1 MRQKKGPSRLAAMI
15 LVQALIAGLFSG
27 CSSAPEQIEDTTD
40 TVDTAVFQQKAEL
53 LRGAVLTGEVR
64 EELIEDPA
72 GEAGYAVFLSVCDG
86 TERASVYS
94 GTGDT
99 LDSAWDAA
107 VLAADTALQQGGPLP
122 LWLKA
127 DLVYVSAALPAGA
140 LQNMEEVFGAYG
152 FRYGLAFDPGY
163 ETALLE
169 AELNSTGIYDYE
181 AGGVDLERLNAY
193 LEESGR
199 APLASLPETYQ
210 AFQCAGWLC
219 DETGAVFQ
227 LSLDDLDYGHREMN
241 TTDGGIARALALDG
255 AEYLAEQVQEDGSIL
270 LPGGEER
277 LSAAEHADVLSA
289 IIQGYRL
296 LPSETLAK
304 GIDRAAGWLLSQ
316 TAYTEDDVAYLPD
329 HGEITLESS
338 ALALIALADCAET
351 SGNTGYIPA
360 CEALGAG
367 ILSLLDTGTG
377 SFTHVLDA
385 SDLGRKEAVRSAE
398 WDGMGVTALCRL
410 YGLTQDPLW
419 LWAAELVL
427 DRMIEED
434 PAQYGDVWTAR
445 ALREVTK
452 YAQDRTDYFV
462 FALKHAQVNMAS
474 VYSAQGTDPDG
485 LEMLLV
491 SCETYGAMLDAGYS
505 ADGFASE
512 LLQEI
517 IAVRA
522 QRQLDGY
529 LFPEYAMY
537 FAEPQ
542 KVLGAFMVRE
552 DGLNISASG
561 MCRNIG
567 GYSLYAVYCDK
578 LAAEKPSEY
587 EGA

>member
-72 GEAGYAVFLSVCDG
+72 GEAGYAVFLSVCGG

-227 LSLDDLDYGHREMN
+227 LSLDDLDYGRREMN
-241 TTDGGIARALALDG
+241 TADGGIARALALDG

-367 ILSLLDTGTG
+367 LLSLLDTGTG

>member
-72 GEAGYAVFLSVCDG
+72 GEAGYAVFLSVCGG

-241 TTDGGIARALALDG
+241 TADGGIARALALDG

-434 PAQYGDVWTAR
+434 PAQYGDVWTAC

-474 VYSAQGTDPDG
+474 VYGAQGTDPAG

-552 DGLNISASG
+552 DGLDISASG

>member
-1 MRQKKGPSRLAAMI
+1 MRQKKGLCRLAALT
-15 LVQALIAGLFSG
+15 LVLTLTAGIFSG
-27 CSSAPEQIEDTTD
+27 CGSAPEQTADTADTTD
-40 TVDTAVFQQKAEL
+40 TAIFQQKAEL
-53 LRGAVLTGEVR
+53 LRKAVLTGEVR
-64 EELIEDPA
+64 EELTENPA
-72 GEAGYAVFLSVCDG
+72 GEAGYAVFLSVCGG
-86 TERASVYS
+86 TERAAVYS
-94 GTGDT
+94 GTGET

-107 VLAADTALQQGGPLP
+107 VLAADTALKQDGPLP

-140 LQNMEEVFGAYG
+140 LENMEEVFGAYG

-169 AELNSTGIYDYE
+169 AELNSSGIYDYE

-219 DETGAVFQ
+219 DEAGNVFQ
-227 LSLDDLDYGHREMN
+227 LSLDDLDYGRREMN
-241 TTDGGIARALALDG
+241 AADSNIARALALDG

-270 LPGGEER
+270 LTGREER
-277 LSAAEHADVLSA
+277 LNAAEHADVLSA
-289 IIQGYRL
+289 IIRSYRL
-296 LPSETLAK
+296 LPNETLAK

-367 ILSLLDTGTG
+367 ILSLLDTGAG

-385 SDLGRKEAVRSAE
+385 SNLGRKEAFRSVE

-427 DRMIEED
+427 DRIIEED

-445 ALREVTK
+445 ALRETTK

-462 FALKHAQVNMAS
+462 FALKHAQINLAS
-474 VYSAQGTDPDG
+474 VYGAQGTEPAG

-491 SCETYGAMLDAGYS
+491 SYETYRAMLDAGYS
-505 ADGFASE
+505 ADGFALE

-517 IAVRA
+517 IAARA

-552 DGLNISASG
+552 EGLSISAHE
-561 MCRNIG
+561 MCRNIS
-567 GYSLYAVYCDK
+567 GYSLYAAYCDK
-578 LAAEKPSEY
+578 LLMDDRSEG
-587 EGA
+587 EGV

>member
-1 MRQKKGPSRLAAMI
+1 MSREKEVLLSVKHLKKYFNVGRGSVLKAVDDVSFDIYKGETLGM
-15 LVQALIAGLFSG
+15 VGESG
-27 CSSAPEQIEDTTD
+27 CGKTTCGR
-40 TVDTAVFQQKAEL
+40 TAMGLYPKTDGQVLFDRKDVHA
-53 LRGAVLTGEVR
+53 LRGAAKQEFTRRAQIIFQDPYASLNPRMTVADIIAEGIDIHGLTRSRAER
-64 EELIEDPA
+64 
-72 GEAGYAVFLSVCDG
+72 
-86 TERASVYS
+86 TERVYDLLNMVGLNKEHANRFAHEFS
-94 GTGDT
+94 GG
-99 LDSAWDAA
+99 
-107 VLAADTALQQGGPLP
+107 QRQ
-122 LWLKA
+122 
-127 DLVYVSAALPAGA
+127 
-140 LQNMEEVFGAYG
+140 
-152 FRYGLAFDPGY
+152 R
-163 ETALLE
+163 
-169 AELNSTGIYDYE
+169 I
-181 AGGVDLERLNAY
+181 
-193 LEESGR
+193 
-199 APLASLPETYQ
+199 
-210 AFQCAGWLC
+210 
-219 DETGAVFQ
+219 
-227 LSLDDLDYGHREMN
+227 
-241 TTDGGIARALALDG
+241 GIARALALDG

-434 PAQYGDVWTAR
+434 PAQYGDVWTAC

-474 VYSAQGTDPDG
+474 VYVAQGTDPAG

>member
-27 CSSAPEQIEDTTD
+27 CSSAPEQVEDTTD

-72 GEAGYAVFLSVCDG
+72 GEAGYAVFLSVCGG

-227 LSLDDLDYGHREMN
+227 LSLDDLDYGRREMN

-434 PAQYGDVWTAR
+434 PAQYGDVWTAC
-445 ALREVTK
+445 ALR
-452 YAQDRTDYFV
+452 A
-462 FALKHAQVNMAS
+462 
-474 VYSAQGTDPDG
+474 GPDG
-485 LEMLLV
+485 LFCLRAEARPGEHGLCLRRA
-491 SCETYGAMLDAGYS
+491 GDRPRRAGDAAGFLRDLRCNAGRRLFRRRVCLRAAAGDHCCPGPAS
-505 ADGFASE
+505 AGRLS
-512 LLQEI
+512 LPG
-517 IAVRA
+517 VRHV
-522 QRQLDGY
+522 
-529 LFPEYAMY
+529 F
-537 FAEPQ
+537 
-542 KVLGAFMVRE
+542 
-552 DGLNISASG
+552 
-561 MCRNIG
+561 CR
-567 GYSLYAVYCDK
+567 
-578 LAAEKPSEY
+578 AAEGAGGVHGPGGWSGHFRQRDVQEY
-587 EGA
+587 RRLQSVCRILRQTCGGKAV